1 MSTMGGGGSEDSV
14 RAAVDADDQQQAM
27 SISDKQPDY
36 MQNSRL
42 RVYILI
48 YVPDI
53 DREPEWVC
61 VGVAGVGA
69 QDVTTAHRLSA
80 T

>member
-1 MSTMGGGGSEDSV
+1 MEDGGGLWAV
-14 RAAVDADDQQQAM
+14 VDADDQQQAM

-42 RVYILI
+42 PVYILI

-53 DREPEWVC
+53 DTEPVC
-61 VGVAGVGA
+61 GCLGVSVWGVGA
-69 QDVTTAHRLSA
+69 QDVTTAHQLSA

>member
-1 MSTMGGGGSEDSV
+1 MEECGLFWAV
-14 RAAVDADDQQQAM
+14 VDADDQQQAM

-42 RVYILI
+42 PVYILI

-53 DREPEWVC
+53 GYRARLW
-61 VGVAGVGA
+61 VGVGVGGCVCGVGA

>member
-1 MSTMGGGGSEDSV
+1 MSTIDGGGTMEECGLFWAV
-14 RAAVDADDQQQAM
+14 VDADDQQQAM

-42 RVYILI
+42 PVYILI

-53 DREPEWVC
+53 GYRARLWVGVGVGVCVC
-61 VGVAGVGA
+61 VGWV
-69 QDVTTAHRLSA
+69 LKM
-80 T
+80 

>member
-1 MSTMGGGGSEDSV
+1 MEECGPCWAV
-14 RAAVDADDQQQAM
+14 VDADDQQQAM

-42 RVYILI
+42 PVYILI

-53 DREPEWVC
+53 GYRARLW
-61 VGVAGVGA
+61 VGVGVGGCVCGVGA